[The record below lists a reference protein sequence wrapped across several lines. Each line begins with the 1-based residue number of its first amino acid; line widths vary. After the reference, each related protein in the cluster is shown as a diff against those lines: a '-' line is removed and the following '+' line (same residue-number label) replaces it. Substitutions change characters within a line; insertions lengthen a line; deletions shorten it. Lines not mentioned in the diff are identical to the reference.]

1 MDPKS
6 RPTVLIL
13 VLILSC
19 LSPAV
24 MVFADVPTVLVI
36 TRVEEGDET
45 FLEVEVRHSSPTQ
58 THYVDVI
65 EVEIAGKVEKIDG
78 LEPQTTTKFT
88 TKYKLED
95 TGASGVKVRAHCNIH
110 GWSQW
115 TIESTEEDEKGGS
128 GIPGFPYGSIALG
141 LTFATVVTLWARR
154 LNPKSRGL

>member
-1 MDPKS
+1 MDLKS
-6 RPTVLIL
+6 RPTALIL

-58 THYVDVI
+58 THYVNVI

-95 TGASGVKVRAHCNIH
+95 TEASEVRVRAYCNIH

-115 TIESTEEDEKGGS
+115 TIESAEEDEKGGG

-154 LNPKSRGL
+154 LNPVSRGL

>member
-1 MDPKS
+1 MNLKS

-19 LSPAV
+19 LSPAT

-65 EVEIAGKVEKIDG
+65 EVEVAGNVEKIDG

-95 TGASGVKVRAHCNIH
+95 TGALEVRVRAHCNIH

-115 TIESTEEDEKGGS
+115 TSESPEEDEERGV
-128 GIPGFPYGSIALG
+128 GIPGFPYGSIAFG
-141 LTFATVVTLWARR
+141 LTFATFVTWWARR
-154 LNPKSRGL
+154 LKPK